1 MNPMKTLSRLLLAIT
16 LTFAAALPSWPAN
29 ESPDLLVKNTV
40 EEVLGVMKQNQDRA
54 TLRKLA
60 EQKVLPNFDFKEM
73 TRLAVGVAWRKATPE
88 QRRALEENF
97 RELLVNTYVN
107 ALSQAGS
114 SGNKTVDVKPAP
126 PSKNNDTVVKTQ
138 VKEPGKEPLE
148 IDYRMSNR
156 DGTWKVY
163 DVVVEGVSLVTNYRS
178 SFAEEVRSSG
188 IDGLIKTLQERNARL
203 AKG

>member
-1 MNPMKTLSRLLLAIT
+1 MNPMRTLSRMFLVILA
-16 LTFAAALPSWPAN
+16 LAAALPARPAN
-29 ESPDLLVKNTV
+29 ESPDVLVKNTV
-40 EEVLGVMKQNQDRA
+40 EEVLGVMKQNQNRA
-54 TLRKLA
+54 ALRKLA

-88 QRRALEENF
+88 QQRALEDNF
-97 RELLVNTYVN
+97 RELLVNTYTN

-114 SGNKTVDVKPAP
+114 TGNETVDVKPAP
-126 PSKNNDTVVKTQ
+126 LSKNNDTVVKTQ
-138 VKEPGKEPLE
+138 VKEPGKQPIE

-156 DGTWKVY
+156 DGAWKVY

-178 SFAEEVRSSG
+178 SFAEEVRRSG
-188 IDGLIKTLQERNARL
+188 IDGLIKTLQERNARI